1 MKVGKAIK
9 AQRQAAGLT
18 IEAAAKRA
26 GWTAGRWGDLEAD
39 RYSPRVS
46 TISRA
51 AAALGIELTTL
62 FKGES
67 Q

>member
-1 MKVGKAIK
+1 MMNVGKQIK
-9 AQRQAAGLT
+9 AARQAAGLT

-39 RYSPRVS
+39 RYSPRVT

-51 AAALGIELTTL
+51 AEALGVELITL
-62 FKGES
+62 FKEDR
-67 Q
+67 